1 MNRVPAS
8 DVNGKNVQRAEW
20 RKKCRQIL
28 ADYLS
33 KSSRSEVGGQLTFG
47 TECTLG
53 ISIEPA
59 QVRLLP
65 DPQDGYVWRFL
76 PEKKHLFTKQLSK
89 LSVGVYM
96 ELSREVGK
104 SFEAV
109 ASSAADSKSIVEDP
123 NVRSLFHLGCI
134 SNNYGGSRSYEFQH
148 ELFLEDSPSPG
159 RECETNERTF
169 SNEAYS
175 SRGVFRPT
183 TA

>member
-1 MNRVPAS
+1 MLNHVQAS

-33 KSSRSEVGGQLTFG
+33 KSSRREVGGQLTFG

-53 ISIEPA
+53 ISIEPS

-65 DPQDGYVWRFL
+65 DPHDGYVWRCL
-76 PEKKHLFTKQLSK
+76 PEKKHLFTKQLSI

-109 ASSAADSKSIVEDP
+109 APSTAFSMSVVEDP
-123 NVRSLFHLGCI
+123 IVRSLFHLGCI
-134 SNNYGGSRSYEFQH
+134 SNNYGRFLKLRIPIRAFPPRFAVSRKRIR
-148 ELFLEDSPSPG
+148 D
-159 RECETNERTF
+159 
-169 SNEAYS
+169 
-175 SRGVFRPT
+175 
-183 TA
+183 